1 MDIALQDAA
10 VVGAELEQELEEEED
25 DAPSLVDL
33 LKDQARRRK
42 LIDPEGLFTSV
53 SLVEMHTTSRPY
65 LKLTILVF
73 PLQKT
78 SKDYLERVSK
88 YVDEKGS
95 SSSHPLL
102 PFPSFFKLT
111 SLPSPSSSTTTTP
124 IFSLSLEA
132 LEQEPKIIHEEASFV
147 SGELTSLCFREYRTF
162 ITVHQ
167 CSSQVHTAF
176 TSFTES
182 LDSLLDAVPSLEAEC
197 HAFAASTKQTQSDR
211 RKASLLLEHH
221 DKLLDLLEVP
231 QLLETCVRN
240 GYYHEAM
247 ELGQHAREMSARYG
261 EVAIVRDVEK
271 EVEKGL
277 MGMLVK
283 LLGVLRE
290 QVKLPALVK
299 AVGFLRRMDVL
310 NEDELQVA
318 FLASREHN
326 FRALLVGIERERGEP
341 VRYVRRYVDLFRENV
356 YDVISQFTTIFLD
369 YQKQQLSIPP
379 PPPLPNSN
387 SKPNVQP
394 PPPSSSSSSSSPPPP
409 TLLITFAHQSL
420 SALLTLLET
429 HIPLIEDPSALS
441 SLLTQLN
448 YCATSFARVGLD
460 FRSLVTEPF
469 ERAVVNSVTNSL
481 KEAEAGL
488 EVTLRGAL
496 RNGKMPS
503 SWMMPPESISFVLD
517 LDISTSTPFHPPTT
531 STSTSASSIHSPPL
545 YLTHFPDLA
554 LLCNAH
560 INTLN
565 SLRLLS
571 PLSLFP
577 TLLTIQL
584 QSLARSA
591 SFILS
596 YSQSSTSEFASLSLA
611 SSSSSSSSSSTTP
624 GVGGRPGH
632 RRNAS
637 VSAGPSD
644 KDKRETKLVLRAFG
658 RAFADGLVPF
668 VRKGLVEGVFGGELG
683 KLEEVDE
690 RVGKATMAV
699 GGGGGKKK
707 EGGIE
712 KLREWVEGV
721 EEELRPPKEEEK
733 EVVESVEMVK
743 EKSSTREPSS
753 TAVAVP
759 DAVMEEPE
767 EMEVEE
773 EEEDEEGG
781 KGGDQ
786 DLKEVDEEIRELEET
801 KEKEVEL
808 ETGKT
813 EEEKETTSS

>member
-25 DAPSLVDL
+25 EAPSLVQL
-33 LKDQARRRK
+33 LKDQARLRK
-42 LIDPEGLFTSV
+42 LIDPEGLFTS
-53 SLVEMHTTSRPY
+53 
-65 LKLTILVF
+65 
-73 PLQKT
+73 KT
-78 SKDYLERVSK
+78 SKDYLERVSN
-88 YVDEKGS
+88 
-95 SSSHPLL
+95 
-102 PFPSFFKLT
+102 
-111 SLPSPSSSTTTTP
+111 
-124 IFSLSLEA
+124 LSLEA

-176 TSFTES
+176 ASFTES

-247 ELGQHAREMSARYG
+247 ELGQHAKEMSARYG

-310 NEDELQVA
+310 NEEELQVA

-326 FRALLVGIERERGEP
+326 FRAVLVGIERERGEP

-369 YQKQQLSIPP
+369 YQKHQLSL
-379 PPPLPNSN
+379 PPLPDSKSN
-387 SKPNVQP
+387 LL
-394 PPPSSSSSSSSPPPP
+394 PPSSSPSSPPPP

-469 ERAVVNSVTNSL
+469 ERAVVHSVTKSL

-488 EVTLRGAL
+488 EGTLRGAL

-503 SWMMPPESISFVLD
+503 TWMMPPESISFVLD
-517 LDISTSTPFHPPTT
+517 LDINTSTPFLQTNNT
-531 STSTSASSIHSPPL
+531 SKSNSTPSIHSPPI

-554 LLCNAH
+554 LLCNGH

-577 TLLTIQL
+577 TLLTLQL
-584 QSLARSA
+584 QSLSRSA
-591 SFILS
+591 SLLLS

-611 SSSSSSSSSSTTP
+611 NSSSSSTSTP

-644 KDKRETKLVLRAFG
+644 KDKKETKLVLRAFG
-658 RAFADGLVPF
+658 RAFVDGMVPF

-683 KLEEVDE
+683 SLEEVDE
-690 RVGKATMAV
+690 RVVAV
-699 GGGGGKKK
+699 GGGGGGGGKKK
-707 EGGIE
+707 KEEGGID
-712 KLREWVEGV
+712 KLREWVESV
-721 EEELRPPKEEEK
+721 EAELRPPKEEEEE
-733 EVVESVEMVK
+733 EVVVEKVVEK
-743 EKSSTREPSS
+743 EEGKKGGGSTREPSS
-753 TAVAVP
+753 SVAVP

-773 EEEDEEGG
+773 EEVVEEDG
-781 KGGDQ
+781 KGEGEQ
-786 DLKEVDEEIRELEET
+786 DLKEVDEEIRELEES

-808 ETGKT
+808 EGGAKEKT
-813 EEEKETTSS
+813 EEASS